1 VKRSARPLRK
11 ALIAVVGGTVTVT
24 GIALIPL
31 PGPGTLIAL
40 GGLAILGT
48 EFPSAQRAVDRA
60 RSAIGSALG
69 RGDDGDDTDE

>member
-1 VKRSARPLRK
+1 MKRSVRPLRK
-11 ALIAVVGGTVTVT
+11 ALIAIVGGTVTVT
-24 GIALIPL
+24 GIVLIPL

-60 RSAIGSALG
+60 RSAIGSAVG
-69 RGDDGDDTDE
+69 RGGDTDG